1 MWRGGLAALA
11 ILLAGGAAFWW
22 GTDGGRALTAETAR
36 RLAIAASP
44 RELGDVALEDQDGTA
59 FSLLDYRGAPLV
71 LEFVY
76 TTCPDICL
84 ALGTAFERLN
94 GAAPDAVRLLSISF
108 DPADGKERLGWFADR
123 YGAKSP
129 RWRVAR
135 VVGDAAK
142 AALME
147 RAGVVVIP
155 DGMGGFVH
163 NAGLYLVDARG
174 RLTGVLDPDDVEG
187 ALAVLEGHAS

>member
-1 MWRGGLAALA
+1 MWRDGLAALA
-11 ILLAGGAAFWW
+11 ILLAGGTALWW

-44 RELGDVALEDQDGTA
+44 RALGDVVLEDQSGAA
-59 FSLLDYRGAPLV
+59 FSLLDYQGTPLV

-76 TTCPDICL
+76 TSCPDICL
-84 ALGTAFERLN
+84 ALGTTFERLD

-108 DPADGKERLGWFADR
+108 DPADGTEQLGWFADR
-123 YGAKSP
+123 HGATPP

-135 VVGDAAK
+135 VVDDAART
-142 AALME
+142 ALME
-147 RAGVVVIP
+147 RAGVIVIP

-163 NAGLYLVDARG
+163 NAGLYLVDPDG
-174 RLTGVLDPDDVEG
+174 RLTRVLDPDDIEG
-187 ALAVLEGHAS
+187 ALAALSGHAS